1 MSVYYNGF
9 YYDVNQPSRN
19 RTVYEVEIY
28 DSTQITMVHREIRP
42 NWSYSAAVRY
52 ARDWIDVAS
61 GATPGDIGDIGYED
75 IPPTGG
81 AETKPPQGDP
91 IQPIGVVY
99 PHTMY
104 DCNTGKGYQ
113 ARSPQEHMAM
123 EALGYVHDLS
133 ECKVAPPQ
141 NNGSM
146 PPNGGGNGSSAPV
159 NGDNPILETAGV
171 FVVGV
176 AKGTLIAAVPI
187 TAMAVAVGFMRRI
200 VRFGVGV
207 SG

>member
-19 RTVYEVEIY
+19 RTVYAAEIY
-28 DSTQITMVHREIRP
+28 DSTRTTMVHREIRM
-42 NWSYSAAVRY
+42 NWSYTGAVTY
-52 ARDWIDVAS
+52 ARNWIDINS
-61 GATPGDIGDIGYED
+61 GAVPGDIGDIEYDDLRPVKPIG
-75 IPPTGG
+75 
-81 AETKPPQGDP
+81 PPQADP
-91 IQPIGVVY
+91 VKPIGVVY

-104 DCNTGKGYQ
+104 DCKTGKGYQ
-113 ARSPQEHMAM
+113 ARSKADHDRYEK
-123 EALGYVHDLS
+123 LGYVHDLS
-133 ECKVAPPQ
+133 ECPIP
-141 NNGSM
+141 SE
-146 PPNGGGNGSSAPV
+146 
-159 NGDNPILETAGV
+159 GDNKILETAGV

-207 SG
+207 SS

>member
-19 RTVYEVEIY
+19 RTVYAVEIF
-28 DSTQITMVHREIRP
+28 DSTQVTMVHREIRP
-42 NWSYSAAVRY
+42 NWSYAGAVTY
-52 ARDWIDVAS
+52 ARNWIDINS
-61 GATPGDIGDIGYED
+61 GAVSGDIGDIEYD
-75 IPPTGG
+75 DLPD
-81 AETKPPQGDP
+81 TKPIGPP
-91 IQPIGVVY
+91 MTNPVQPVGVVY

-104 DCNTGKGYQ
+104 DCKTGKAYQ
-113 ARSPQEHMAM
+113 ARSVQEHTAM
-123 EALGYVHDLS
+123 TALGYVHDLS
-133 ECKVAPPQ
+133 ECTVRPPM
-141 NNGSM
+141 NGDI
-146 PPNGGGNGSSAPV
+146 PESS
-159 NGDNPILETAGV
+159 GDNPILETAGV

>member
-1 MSVYYNGF
+1 MAVYYNGF
-9 YYDVNQPSRN
+9 YYDVNHPSRN

-61 GATPGDIGDIGYED
+61 GATPGDIGDIEYDD

-81 AETKPPQGDP
+81 TETKPPQGDP

-104 DCNTGKGYQ
+104 DCTTGKGYQ
-113 ARSPQEHMAM
+113 ARSQQEHMAM
-123 EALGYVHDLS
+123 EAMGYVHDLS
-133 ECKVAPPQ
+133 ECKVTPPQ

-146 PPNGGGNGSSAPV
+146 PPNGGGGGS
-159 NGDNPILETAGV
+159 NNDFLEKAGAQV
-171 FVVGV
+171 IGV
-176 AKGTLIAAVPI
+176 ATGTLRAVIPI

-200 VRFGVGV
+200 VRFGIGV
-207 SG
+207 SS

>member
-9 YYDVNQPSRN
+9 FYDVNQPSRN
-19 RTVYEVEIY
+19 RTVYAVEIF
-28 DSTQITMVHREIRP
+28 DSTQVSMVHREIRP
-42 NWSYSAAVRY
+42 NWSYAGAVTY
-52 ARDWIDVAS
+52 ARNWIDINS
-61 GATPGDIGDIGYED
+61 GAVPGDIGDIEYD
-75 IPPTGG
+75 DLPD
-81 AETKPPQGDP
+81 TKPIGPP
-91 IQPIGVVY
+91 MPNPVQPIGVDY

-104 DCNTGKGYQ
+104 DCKTGEAYQ
-113 ARSPQEHMAM
+113 ARSVQEHTAMAAM
-123 EALGYVHDLS
+123 GYVHDLS

-146 PPNGGGNGSSAPV
+146 PPNGGGNGSSTPV
-159 NGDNPILETAGV
+159 NGDNAVLETAGV

>member
-1 MSVYYNGF
+1 MAVYYNGF
-9 YYDVNQPSRN
+9 FYDVNQPSRN
-19 RTVYEVEIY
+19 RTVYAVEIY
-28 DSTQITMVHREIRP
+28 DSTQTTMVHREIRP

-52 ARDWIDVAS
+52 ARDWIDVHS
-61 GATPGDIGDIGYED
+61 GATPGDIGDIEYDD

-81 AETKPPQGDP
+81 ADTKPPQGDP

-113 ARSPQEHMAM
+113 ARSRQEHIAM
-123 EALGYVHDLS
+123 EAMGYVHDLS
-133 ECKVAPPQ
+133 ECKVAPPPPQ

-146 PPNGGGNGSSAPV
+146 PPNGGGGGS
-159 NGDNPILETAGV
+159 NNDFLEKAGAQV
-171 FVVGV
+171 IGV
-176 AKGTLIAAVPI
+176 ATGTLRAVIPI

-200 VRFGVGV
+200 VRFGIGV
-207 SG
+207 SS